1 MPVKRFYLVVEK
13 LFSKIA
19 SRNGLHAES
28 KVSVGQKIM
37 PLTARAVRKFRNNNL
52 EIKK

>member
-1 MPVKRFYLVVEK
+1 LKNY
-13 LFSKIA
+13 FSKIA

-37 PLTARAVRKFRNNNL
+37 PLTAQAVRKFRNNNL